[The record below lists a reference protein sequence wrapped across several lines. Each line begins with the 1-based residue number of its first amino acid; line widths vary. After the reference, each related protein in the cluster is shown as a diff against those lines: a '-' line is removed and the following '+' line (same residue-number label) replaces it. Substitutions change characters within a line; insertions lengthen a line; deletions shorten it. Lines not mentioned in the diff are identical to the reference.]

1 MMNYALIKNGIVV
14 NTVVCESDDVAI
26 ELFQDFTVVNI
37 TDSSAGIGWS
47 YESNNFTAPESLQTP
62 EELAAA
68 NLAKAQSEYEIASA
82 EIIALN
88 EQIADEDY
96 TDTTEEA
103 VKVELEKWTEY
114 RKQLRTY
121 IKTADFSE
129 MPPVPHL

>member
-37 TDSSAGIGWS
+37 TDSSAGIGWR
-47 YESNNFTAPESLQTP
+47 YNGENFTPPEIVQSP

-68 NLAKAQSEYEIASA
+68 NLAKAQSEYEAASVK
-82 EIIALN
+82 IIALN

-96 TDTTEEA
+96 AGTTEEA
-103 VKVELEKWTEY
+103 VKAELESWTGY
-114 RKQLRTY
+114 RKQQRAY
-121 IKTADFSE
+121 IKAADFSE
-129 MPPVPHL
+129 MPPVMLP

>member
-47 YESNNFTAPESLQTP
+47 YEGNNFTAPESLQTP

-103 VKVELEKWTEY
+103 VKVELEKWTEF

-129 MPPVPHL
+129 IPPVPHL